1 MLIRNCSFLGIQI
14 RIIMKRIFC
23 VVALL
28 LLAGA
33 MWGQEPATEPKSK
46 VGSLIAKTG
55 SMTQVEYLS
64 FDAIGTIGVA
74 PLVLTDLRS
83 GEMRGSLSFR
93 VSVANYANPTHPIVH
108 YTYLDYEEI
117 DSCIKVLQ
125 YAKAKL
131 LRVKPRY
138 FMKAMYHAAQGTEVG
153 VFWGG
158 GLFGPKWKIYV
169 KPWNT
174 TLDRAATVSADE
186 FDRFIGVLETSKSL
200 LMNRMELDTAKT
212 SASPAQQ

>member
-1 MLIRNCSFLGIQI
+1 
-14 RIIMKRIFC
+14 MKRIFC

-33 MWGQEPATEPKSK
+33 VWGQEPATEPKSK

-64 FDAIGTIGVA
+64 YDAIGAIGVA
-74 PLVLTDLRS
+74 PLVVTDLRN
-83 GEMRGSLSFR
+83 GEMHGSLSFR
-93 VSVANYANPTHPIVH
+93 VSIANYANPTHPIVH

-131 LRVKPRY
+131 LRVKPRH
-138 FMKAMYHAAQGTEVG
+138 FIKAMYHATQGTEIG

-169 KPWNT
+169 KPWYKD
-174 TLDRAATVSADE
+174 LDGAATVSADE
-186 FDRFIGVLETSKSL
+186 FDRFIGLLETSKSL
-200 LMNRMELDTAKT
+200 LMNRLGLDTANT

>member
-1 MLIRNCSFLGIQI
+1 
-14 RIIMKRIFC
+14 
-23 VVALL
+23 
-28 LLAGA
+28 
-33 MWGQEPATEPKSK
+33 MWSQEPATEPKSK
-46 VGSLIAKTG
+46 VGSLIDQTG

-64 FDAIGTIGVA
+64 YEAIGTGGIGVA
-74 PLVLTDLRS
+74 PLVVTDLRS
-83 GEMRGSLSFR
+83 GEMSGSLSFR
-93 VSVANYANPTHPIVH
+93 VSIANYANPTHPIVH

-153 VFWGG
+153 VFFGG

-174 TLDRAATVSADE
+174 NLDRAATVSADE
-186 FDRFIGVLETSKSL
+186 IDRFIGVLETSKSL
-200 LMNRMELDTAKT
+200 LMNRMELDTANT